1 MCNFCIFYRNH
12 ESLTK
17 WCCAFWRKFALKM
30 EVICQK
36 ENKCRKLW
44 LCVYIQLYY
53 VIVNQSISLLQT
65 IFYIILKLGL
75 IKKIPFWFTKNAY
88 ILVIFFLIVENLKK
102 TNIQSYISDGISKID
117 VAANRLKYFPKEA
130 LQLLVKQ
137 LHISDPTFLRFIFG
151 RLTYHMWRVV
161 YCVQKRRTFT
171 NWMVVSLWMF
181 VINRKLTV

>member
-1 MCNFCIFYRNH
+1 M
-12 ESLTK
+12 
-17 WCCAFWRKFALKM
+17 
-30 EVICQK
+30 
-36 ENKCRKLW
+36 
-44 LCVYIQLYY
+44 
-53 VIVNQSISLLQT
+53 NQSISLLQT

-88 ILVIFFLIVENLKK
+88 ILVNFFLIVENLKK

-151 RLTYHMWRVV
+151 RLTYHM
-161 YCVQKRRTFT
+161 
-171 NWMVVSLWMF
+171 
-181 VINRKLTV
+181 